1 VFQVGDRL
9 SLLQIGLFS
18 GVEETHVSLQT
29 KPSLFE
35 SAASII
41 LFTVGT
47 ELVFKG
53 ILPVNQNFLT
63 D

>member
-18 GVEETHVSLQT
+18 GVEETHVSLQK

-35 SAASII
+35 SAVSITMF
-41 LFTVGT
+41 LVRT

-53 ILPVNQNFLT
+53 ILSANQNFLT